1 MRSYMQ
7 IGLLALTVALPV
19 TLAPAAHAAQNTSEN
34 NTITTMTTSVT
45 SGSDVQNVVFSTP
58 PQPKG
63 VLIMLPG
70 GTGKL
75 DLDAEGTIKNNKNFL
90 VRTQQDWLKRD
101 YAVLIPDSSNGRNL
115 RGHRST
121 QRYGEVVNAFVT
133 YAKSQTQAPV
143 FLIGTSQG
151 TIAAVNGATQFQ
163 NSEIA
168 GIVLTES
175 VTKAGKR
182 STETVY
188 DAKPAEVTVPVLIV
202 ANQDDACPV
211 APPSGAEPLAQA
223 FTTAKSTDVQM
234 VSGGNSNKRSCSSL
248 SPHGYS
254 GIEDQVVD
262 LIAKWLN
269 RQSN

>member
-7 IGLLALTVALPV
+7 IGLLALTVALPSV
-19 TLAPAAHAAQNTSEN
+19 ALTAPNIN
-34 NTITTMTTSVT
+34 NTNNISEITTAIK
-45 SGSDVQNVVFSTP
+45 SGSDVQNVILSAP
-58 PQPKG
+58 PHPKG

-70 GTGKL
+70 GAGKL
-75 DLDAEGTIKNNKNFL
+75 DIDADGIIKNNKNFL
-90 VRTQQDWLKRD
+90 VRTQQDWLKRG
-101 YAVLIPDSSNGRNL
+101 YAVLIPDASNGRNL

-121 QRYGEVVNAFVT
+121 ERYRDVVNAFVT
-133 YAKSQTQAPV
+133 YAKSQVQAPV

-151 TIAAVNGATQFQ
+151 TIAAVNGATQFN

-211 APPSGAEPLAQA
+211 APPTGADPLAKA
-223 FTTAKSTDVQM
+223 FTAAKNADVQM

-262 LIAKWLN
+262 LIEKWLN